1 MKIAHVML
9 CGPVTDGWNYQDN
22 MLTKYQKKNG
32 HSVVLI
38 TSKWVWNNENQ
49 LVKFDKSD
57 YLNEHGN
64 RVYRL
69 DIKGDKPFN
78 TKFKRYIGLYQC
90 IEKVEPDIIFVHG
103 ISFLDIGAII
113 SYKKKNQ
120 NVKIYVDNHS
130 DFSNSATNWL
140 SRTILHGIIWRFM
153 ANKIAPYTEKFYGVL
168 PARVDFLINVYHLP
182 KDKCELLV
190 MGVDDEL
197 AERAEKDSRKDEIR
211 KMYGISDSDFL
222 IVSGGKIDSAKGQ
235 TLLLM
240 EAINKSKNE
249 KLKLLV
255 FGSIEDTIR
264 KEFDQLLKKNKV
276 MYAGWINAVDSYD
289 YFAAADLV
297 VFPGRHSVFWEQV
310 AGQGIPMV
318 CKYWAGTTH
327 IDLNG
332 NMEFLY
338 EDKVEEIQK
347 TIENIASNKEYYN
360 AMKKVAH
367 SNRSIFLYSD
377 IARRS
382 IQN

>member
-1 MKIAHVML
+1 
-9 CGPVTDGWNYQDN
+9 
-22 MLTKYQKKNG
+22 
-32 HSVVLI
+32 
-38 TSKWVWNNENQ
+38 
-49 LVKFDKSD
+49 
-57 YLNEHGN
+57 
-64 RVYRL
+64 
-69 DIKGDKPFN
+69 
-78 TKFKRYIGLYQC
+78 
-90 IEKVEPDIIFVHG
+90 
-103 ISFLDIGAII
+103 
-113 SYKKKNQ
+113 
-120 NVKIYVDNHS
+120 
-130 DFSNSATNWL
+130 
-140 SRTILHGIIWRFM
+140 M

-222 IVSGGKIDSAKGQ
+222 IVSGGKIDSAKRQ

>member
-222 IVSGGKIDSAKGQ
+222 IVSGGKIDSAKRQ

-255 FGSIEDTIR
+255 FGSIEDNIR